1 MKEAID
7 KIEPVLEALQEVV
20 SSHKDTDEVL
30 VSVKHLKLIK
40 NIIEAQVIIAVK
52 LDNKL
57 EAKNK
62 RINYLKCK
70 IDNLASELIRKDL
83 DSYDRFSIKG

>member
-62 RINYLKCK
+62 RRMLMEY
-70 IDNLASELIRKDL
+70 
-83 DSYDRFSIKG
+83 

>member
-1 MKEAID
+1 MDIQD
-7 KIEPVLEALQEVV
+7 KLEPVLEALQDITTKYNEN
-20 SSHKDTDEVL
+20 DEVL
-30 VSVKHLKLIK
+30 VSIKHLKLIK
-40 NIIEAQVIIAVK
+40 NIMEAEVMAIVK

-70 IDNLASELIRKDL
+70 VDNLISELTKKDL
-83 DSYDRFSIKG
+83 TSYDRFSIKG